1 MKKAAFIGD
10 GHQIARVYHGETM
23 ASLQKE
29 LDFIADGTCLV
40 KSDFDAVKEE
50 LAEVEYLFST
60 WGMLALS
67 AEEIRDYLPACILGF
82 LPSCVLFPIMGMN
95 ISDVRSPQFL
105 ISLSIELAAML
116 SSCVVFH
123 VCRKKN
129 CHAQRNQDEKHD

>member
-23 ASLQKE
+23 ASLRRE

-50 LAEVEYLFST
+50 LAAVEYVFST

-67 AEEIRDYLPACILGF
+67 AEEIREY
-82 LPSCVLFPIMGMN
+82 LPSCKAVFY
-95 ISDVRSPQFL
+95 
-105 ISLSIELAAML
+105 AAG
-116 SSCVVFH
+116 SVQYFA
-123 VCRKKN
+123 RPF
-129 CHAQRNQDEKHD
+129 